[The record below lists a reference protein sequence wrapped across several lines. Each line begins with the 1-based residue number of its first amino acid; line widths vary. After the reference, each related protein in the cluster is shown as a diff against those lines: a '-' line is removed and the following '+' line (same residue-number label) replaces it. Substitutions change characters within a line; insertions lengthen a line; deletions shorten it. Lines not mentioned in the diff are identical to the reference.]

1 MTTMNNED
9 PADPSPHEP
18 RELPEPVAWVHDVV
32 AADNEPEQALSFA
45 PDNFPLMGICG
56 FRSVACRPLYTAD
69 QMREAIADELERQ
82 TKPPKWWT
90 CPTHGDAKAT
100 AWGCPECVREMRD
113 ELAALRLLVRELRGR
128 LERVKSEPQDT
139 MSDSKA
145 VSAMVRHAKLGLQAI
160 ERLDRAAEK
169 EQPQ

>member
-1 MTTMNNED
+1 MST
-9 PADPSPHEP
+9 
-18 RELPEPVAWVHDVV
+18 
-32 AADNEPEQALSFA
+32 
-45 PDNFPLMGICG
+45 
-56 FRSVACRPLYTAD
+56 
-69 QMREAIADELERQ
+69 
-82 TKPPKWWT
+82 WWT
-90 CPTHGDAKAT
+90 CQTHGDAQPN

-169 EQPQ
+169 NARLTAPDTAQRKRDEQH

>member
-1 MTTMNNED
+1 MTTLNED
-9 PADPSPHEP
+9 PAD
-18 RELPEPVAWVHDVV
+18 
-32 AADNEPEQALSFA
+32 
-45 PDNFPLMGICG
+45 
-56 FRSVACRPLYTAD
+56 
-69 QMREAIADELERQ
+69 QMRETIAAERERQ
-82 TKPPKWWT
+82 TTPPTWWT
-90 CPTHGDAKAT
+90 CQTHGDAQPN

-113 ELAALRLLVRELRGR
+113 ELAALRLLVREVRGR

-169 EQPQ
+169 EQPK

>member
-18 RELPEPVAWVHDVV
+18 RELPEPAAWVHDVV

-69 QMREAIADELERQ
+69 QMREAVAAERERQ

-113 ELAALRLLVRELRGR
+113 ELASHAPLIADVLTIAQIGVLPDGDIVNTPTLLWAEGWMRRL
-128 LERVKSEPQDT
+128 
-139 MSDSKA
+139 
-145 VSAMVRHAKLGLQAI
+145 
-160 ERLDRAAEK
+160 AEK
-169 EQPQ
+169 EQPK